1 MSMQI
6 FQIGSTEESKKSWAW
21 WNALEGQWKM
31 AFNEAAFGKGPILAP
46 PKDEELVLLLTR
58 ANVLRFVGP
67 LGINPSMS
75 FQVTNLS
82 GLEGLKH
89 LVSLTVN
96 FCKLDNLE
104 PLRTHFRLK
113 ALFVNNNKLTSLKG
127 LENLLQLQELYANV
141 NEITN
146 LQPLENLTNLNTL
159 YVNYNKLTS
168 VAGISVAHA
177 QNLRH
182 FYVEPNEGI
191 PHTEFVKMQMNYGIL
206 CRKG

>member
-1 MSMQI
+1 MQI

-31 AFNEAAFGKGPILAP
+31 AFNEAAFGKGPTFET

-67 LGINPSMS
+67 LGINPSLS
-75 FQVTNLS
+75 FQLTNLS

-89 LVSLTVN
+89 LMALTVN
-96 FCKLDNLE
+96 FCNLDSLE
-104 PLRTHFRLK
+104 PLRAHYQLK

-127 LENLLQLQELYANV
+127 LENLLQLQGLYANV
-141 NEITN
+141 NEITS
-146 LQPLENLTNLNTL
+146 LKPLEKLTNLNTL

-168 VAGISVAHA
+168 LAGIGAAHA
-177 QNLRH
+177 QNLRQ
-182 FYVEPNEGI
+182 FYVQPNAGI
-191 PHTEFVKMQMNYGIL
+191 PHTEFVKIQMNHGIL